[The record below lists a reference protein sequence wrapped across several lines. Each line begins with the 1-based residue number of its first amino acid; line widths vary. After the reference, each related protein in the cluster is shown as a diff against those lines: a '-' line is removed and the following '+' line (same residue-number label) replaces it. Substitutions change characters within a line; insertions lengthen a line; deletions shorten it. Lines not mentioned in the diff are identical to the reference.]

1 LPRENNFRLIIYTVS
16 SANPENLAKIDAVDL
31 KMTALKEIVKRIRN
45 SSRST
50 VLLLYISRQR

>member
-31 KMTALKEIVKRIRN
+31 KMTGLREIVKRIRN